1 MHLFFGGIMPDK
13 CFRRMERELALQVLY
28 TLDVQGKLKKGDIN
42 ISQVVPD
49 LQAQVGTMSFT
60 YQLVEGV
67 AAELSEID
75 STIQKKT
82 HHWTINRM
90 LIVDRN
96 ILRIGTYEIL
106 RMQEIPVR
114 VTINECVEIAKEF
127 SDKGSHCF
135 INGVLDAISKSVP
148 NTKVDLPL
156 KHQKTAI

>member
-1 MHLFFGGIMPDK
+1 MRDK

-28 TLDVQGKLKKGDIN
+28 SLDVQGKLKKGGIN
-42 ISQVVPD
+42 ISEVIPD
-49 LQAQVGTMSFT
+49 LRTQAGTMSFT

-67 AAELSEID
+67 TAELSEID
-75 STIQKKT
+75 ATIQKKT
-82 HHWTINRM
+82 HNWTINRM

-135 INGVLDAISKSVP
+135 INGILDAISKTVP
-148 NTKVDLPL
+148 NTKVEMPL
-156 KHQKTAI
+156 KHQKSSI